1 MIKALYIEFPTYGWY
16 KPIVRVEGEELKPGY
31 DKGNVFFSDS
41 FSSDSVKVEVFTRHR
56 LEGPLWWLINIF
68 FFIISVFGIFDER
81 GIYRYHAFRT
91 EFRVWLN
98 GDLTKLVLRNNRYG
112 EGDEALVVE
121 SPSGVKVE
129 RNAYYK
135 DLTFERRKTI
145 MTVVRIA
152 LYVGLVAGILLIL
165 TNFL

>member
-56 LEGPLWWLINIF
+56 LEGPLWWLFNIF

-91 EFRVWLN
+91 EFRVWLK

-121 SPSGVKVE
+121 SLSGVKVE

-145 MTVVRIA
+145 MTIIRVA